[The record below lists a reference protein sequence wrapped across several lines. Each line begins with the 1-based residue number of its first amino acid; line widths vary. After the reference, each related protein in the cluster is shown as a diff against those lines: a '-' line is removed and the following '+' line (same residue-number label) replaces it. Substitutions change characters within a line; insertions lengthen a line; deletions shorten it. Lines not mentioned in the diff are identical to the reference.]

1 MSIIT
6 IQDNCIRFVAGDGVQ
21 VVENDSVQTLDNSD
35 YAILGINTDNKF
47 QFLASSDM
55 SIASDISTLSDGLIN
70 ANDDRSQSGTSAYIT
85 SFGSAPIFIH
95 EISITPY
102 TTTSTNYSP
111 PSCTSGT
118 ATTEISIPLSNG
130 QFGVYVLEVIDN
142 MIESVTWNTGADGLS
157 CYSIIMPDKHIAL
170 LDFTFRGQ
178 DNNTCVV
185 TLSNNVACS
194 YKLLFTN
201 RMCCAD
207 IVYPQFLWDP
217 TFRNRLTESANSSD
231 Q

>member
-1 MSIIT
+1 M
-6 IQDNCIRFVAGDGVQ
+6 
-21 VVENDSVQTLDNSD
+21 
-35 YAILGINTDNKF
+35 GINTDNKF
-47 QFLASSDM
+47 QFLASSNM
-55 SIASDISTLSDGLIN
+55 RIVSDISTLSNGLIN
-70 ANDDRSQSGTSAYIT
+70 ANDDQSQSGTSASIT

-102 TTTSTNYSP
+102 STTATNYNP

-118 ATTEISIPLSNG
+118 ATTEISIPLSTG

-142 MIESVTWNTGADGLS
+142 TIESITWNTGADGLS

-178 DNNTCVV
+178 DNNTCVI
-185 TLSNNVACS
+185 TLSNNIACS

-201 RMCCAD
+201 RICCAD

-217 TFRNRLTESANSSD
+217 TFRNRLTESG
-231 Q
+231 

>member
-6 IQDNCIRFVAGDGVQ
+6 IQDNCIRFAPGDGVQ
-21 VVENDSVQTLDNSD
+21 VVENDSVQTLDNPD

-47 QFLASSDM
+47 QFLASSNM
-55 SIASDISTLSDGLIN
+55 RIVSDISALSDGLIN
-70 ANDDRSQSGTSAYIT
+70 ANDDQSQSGTSASIT

-102 TTTSTNYSP
+102 TTTATNYNP
-111 PSCTSGT
+111 PSCTSST
-118 ATTEISIPLSNG
+118 AATEISIPLNTG

-142 MIESVTWNTGADGLS
+142 TIESVTWNTGADELS

-178 DNNTCVV
+178 DNNTCVI

-207 IVYPQFLWDP
+207 IVYPQFI
-217 TFRNRLTESANSSD
+217 
-231 Q
+231 